1 METRTFE
8 REGHVRLALAT
19 SDLVLEGR
27 SFEGFPLLLDYDGWP
42 LEPAQAF
49 LWHVLVNRG
58 GVESKL
64 TWEAYGR
71 RLYDFFLTPSPHCAK
86 AQALKGSHCC
96 MSETGWG
103 IRMCRRRRSIC
114 I

>member
-49 LWHVLVNRG
+49 LWHVLVNE
-58 GVESKL
+58 VVIE
-64 TWEAYGR
+64 
-71 RLYDFFLTPSPHCAK
+71 FLKKTSLRK
-86 AQALKGSHCC
+86 INQ
-96 MSETGWG
+96 
-103 IRMCRRRRSIC
+103 
-114 I
+114 